1 MSSESPNR
9 KSITQSGRWIK
20 TLEGC
25 RAYHPNPLPPPIEWT
40 QPLAVALANA
50 STLIGKLAGE
60 GRRSPN
66 PHVLIRPFVRREAVF
81 SSRIE
86 GTQSTL
92 GELLAAEAGA
102 AVERSPDDFAGSGQL
117 RHRVGIRYRS
127 AQNTAV
133 VLAAGARTA

>member
-1 MSSESPNR
+1 MSRESPNQ
-9 KSITQSGRWIK
+9 KSIPQAGRWIK
-20 TLEGC
+20 TLEGY
-25 RAYHPNPLPPPIEWT
+25 RAYHPNPLPPVIAWT

-50 STLIGKLAGE
+50 STLVGKLAGE
-60 GRRSPN
+60 GRRLPN

-102 AVERSPDDFAGSGQL
+102 AVERSPDDL
-117 RHRVGIRYRS
+117 REVGNYVI
-127 AQNTAV
+127 A
-133 VLAAGARTA
+133 LE